1 MAEVKNNIIVDIEGP
16 IGLITLNR
24 PKVLNALNHELM
36 AEVVAALEEFDRNEE
51 IRVSIIT
58 GNEKAF
64 AAGADIKEMS
74 GESTVSIMLKN
85 NFATWD
91 KIRLIKKPII
101 AAVSGFALGGGC
113 ELAMACDL
121 IISSETAQFGQPEIN
136 LGIIPGAG
144 GTQRLTR
151 ALGKHKAMEMILTG
165 SMMSANEAKAYG
177 LVNKVVPA
185 ELYLEEAKKMALEI
199 AKKSPLAV
207 RLAKESIM
215 KTYDAHIA
223 EGLEFERKNFYMLFS
238 SQDQKE
244 GMQAFLEKR
253 QPAFSGR

>member
-1 MAEVKNNIIVDIEGP
+1 
-16 IGLITLNR
+16 
-24 PKVLNALNHELM
+24 
-36 AEVVAALEEFDRNEE
+36 
-51 IRVSIIT
+51 
-58 GNEKAF
+58 
-64 AAGADIKEMS
+64 
-74 GESTVSIMLKN
+74 
-85 NFATWD
+85 
-91 KIRLIKKPII
+91 
-101 AAVSGFALGGGC
+101 
-113 ELAMACDL
+113 
-121 IISSETAQFGQPEIN
+121 
-136 LGIIPGAG
+136 
-144 GTQRLTR
+144 
-151 ALGKHKAMEMILTG
+151 
-165 SMMSANEAKAYG
+165 
-177 LVNKVVPA
+177 VPA